1 MMQWDGAGEMKGQR
15 ERKRKRDGQSRGRGH
30 ELRDCFDRGNSCH
43 VCTSMSLAFL
53 WTDRQCNA
61 GSKYELQGRSQWRTC
76 IDLFAKTGSWAWAW
90 DRGRDVGMH

>member
-1 MMQWDGAGEMKGQR
+1 MMQWDGAGEMKGTER
-15 ERKRKRDGQSRGRGH
+15 EREKEMGRAERREH
-30 ELRDCFDRGNSCH
+30 ELRDLSRPRKLLPCMYEYESC
-43 VCTSMSLAFL
+43 VSV
-53 WTDRQCNA
+53 DRQCNA